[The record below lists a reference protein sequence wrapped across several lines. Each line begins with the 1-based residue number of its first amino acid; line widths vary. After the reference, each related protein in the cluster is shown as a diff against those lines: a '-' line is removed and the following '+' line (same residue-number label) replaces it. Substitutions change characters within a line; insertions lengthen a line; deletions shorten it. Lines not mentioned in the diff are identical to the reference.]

1 MIDYFLLWKV
11 MEEEKSE
18 DLLTMFRNKALQLGG
33 AAVAMNQDTLVTLD
47 GQIEQ
52 QRRDIKTMESV
63 QASLMTSDMQLSL
76 LERGMFNIGRASKM
90 NLPPKQADDI
100 EVEFTQWISMMYR
113 NYRVRFMV
121 SCMIKINSSE
131 ELKDSINYKMIDSVM
146 VMADTG

>member
-1 MIDYFLLWKV
+1 
-11 MEEEKSE
+11 
-18 DLLTMFRNKALQLGG
+18 
-33 AAVAMNQDTLVTLD
+33 
-47 GQIEQ
+47 
-52 QRRDIKTMESV
+52 
-63 QASLMTSDMQLSL
+63 
-76 LERGMFNIGRASKM
+76 M